1 MFIPKRHEKR
11 GSKVH
16 SLGCFI
22 FQRMCDWE
30 LWVWVIT
37 FSILGLYI
45 VSRFDSI
52 NLTAIQNYVNL
63 FLSWFKQHK
72 LAIDS
77 WTYSYITG
85 ILIYF
90 LTVTYPH
97 AKRSQII
104 LPKLCDKVRLFK
116 DDFREL
122 SFALCNKDWC
132 EDDFIPKNEI
142 DMIKHYGKNPN
153 NNTYY
158 SLNFC
163 FPILKSKID
172 AFDSYA
178 DYILNHQEELS
189 NYEIKILLEVRHSSI
204 FDKIRTKEIATPLL
218 DENDLINFIEEL
230 REENKKIINVYD
242 EMCNRCFKRKCKKD
256 SNV

>member
-1 MFIPKRHEKR
+1 M
-11 GSKVH
+11 
-16 SLGCFI
+16 
-22 FQRMCDWE
+22 
-30 LWVWVIT
+30 
-37 FSILGLYI
+37 
-45 VSRFDSI
+45 
-52 NLTAIQNYVNL
+52 
-63 FLSWFKQHK
+63 
-72 LAIDS
+72 
-77 WTYSYITG
+77 
-85 ILIYF
+85 
-90 LTVTYPH
+90 
-97 AKRSQII
+97 
-104 LPKLCDKVRLFK
+104 
-116 DDFREL
+116 
-122 SFALCNKDWC
+122 
-132 EDDFIPKNEI
+132 
-142 DMIKHYGKNPN
+142 
-153 NNTYY
+153 
-158 SLNFC
+158 NFC